1 MWIFIFLL
9 FFQEMNDKKLT
20 SLHSNKGK
28 KLERKLCGWIFPQ
41 HDDHHGDVSYSYQQ
55 IYIHTYK
62 WTDGRTDRRRIN
74 WQTYLLTF
82 SPSFHEVL
90 CCCCCCCCSLVW
102 CVCLC
107 ICKRYSYDV
116 VFAVDGGGGKH
127 MFTGVSWGLYF
138 PTCLSHH

>member
-1 MWIFIFLL
+1 MQLVVCEIKKNNILKCDEFLS
-9 FFQEMNDKKLT
+9 FCCFYEMNDKKLT

-41 HDDHHGDVSYSYQQ
+41 HDDHGDVSYSYKE
-55 IYIHTYK
+55 IYIHTNE
-62 WTDGRTDRRRIN
+62 RTDRRIN

-82 SPSFHEVL
+82 FPSFHEVL
-90 CCCCCCCCSLVW
+90 CCCCCCCSLVW

-127 MFTGVSWGLYF
+127 MVV
-138 PTCLSHH
+138 